1 MPYRRRVA
9 ADATSAAASCAA
21 APRCCALRLPQP
33 IQRRARSARAAPRG
47 GGQRAAQQRV
57 FLLQAV
63 VLNAQVEHHAL
74 LPRLRTM
81 AAVRARSGAHAR
93 FQHHGMQRAFICLL
107 LAMRATSRP
116 PHRVSA
122 CPHLAPP
129 ACLGFPRQRSL
140 PRRGATPRRRRVVA
154 TEEKQQQHQR
164 CVSRRDAGGGRR
176 GARDGAKSQQ
186 EGRVVSTAWKRM
198 VRVLG
203 LFSDAFRCSRYVDRC
218 RRHVDRIRR
227 ANARAHHTLKRCTCA
242 RTYPAAAAAPT
253 PAAAGTP
260 PPARTGSMAA
270 RCARASGAQDWQ
282 GGLRAFP
289 GR

>member
-116 PHRVSA
+116 SHRVSA
-122 CPHLAPP
+122 CPRTSRLLPASASLASAACP
-129 ACLGFPRQRSL
+129 AAAPRRAVGASL
-140 PRRGATPRRRRVVA
+140 PLKRSSSSTSAACRGATREEGGEGRGTAPR
-154 TEEKQQQHQR
+154 
-164 CVSRRDAGGGRR
+164 VSKRDAWFRR
-176 GARDGAKSQQ
+176 PGS
-186 EGRVVSTAWKRM
+186 AWC
-198 VRVLG
+198 V
-203 LFSDAFRCSRYVDRC
+203 F
-218 RRHVDRIRR
+218 
-227 ANARAHHTLKRCTCA
+227 
-242 RTYPAAAAAPT
+242 
-253 PAAAGTP
+253 
-260 PPARTGSMAA
+260 
-270 RCARASGAQDWQ
+270 
-282 GGLRAFP
+282 
-289 GR
+289 